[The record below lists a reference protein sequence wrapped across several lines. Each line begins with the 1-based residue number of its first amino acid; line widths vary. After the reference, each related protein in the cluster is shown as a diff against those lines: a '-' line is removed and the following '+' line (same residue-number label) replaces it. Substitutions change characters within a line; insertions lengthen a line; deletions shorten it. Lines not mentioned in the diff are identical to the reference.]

1 MTLLIFKTDIKS
13 KKKIETIHSLFKK
26 LSSITNWNID
36 TQDIDNVLRIETTG
50 QLKEQELISLI
61 QTQGFYCESLPD

>member
-13 KKKIETIHSLFKK
+13 KKKIETIHSLFKN